1 MTLHR
6 LVYYSANRID
16 SSSADFAAQVEQI
29 LVVSRRNNQLVEVTG
44 ALMFSEGYFG
54 QVLEGPQAAIE
65 VTFERI
71 QQDPRHG
78 DVSLLEFVPVS
89 HRTFDNWAMA
99 YVGEPSQVFADLSMT
114 TEFDPDNLLGERLL
128 AKLRSMV
135 ASSNIAA

>member
-16 SSSADFAAQVEQI
+16 TSSSDFAGQVEQI
-29 LVVSRRNNQLVEVTG
+29 LQVSRRNNQLVDVTG

-54 QVLEGPQAAIE
+54 QVLEGTQAAIE

-89 HRTFDNWAMA
+89 HRAFNNWAMA
-99 YVGEPSQVFADLSMT
+99 YVGEVSNTFADLST
-114 TEFDPDNLLGERLL
+114 TTGFDADKVLGERLF

-135 ASSNIAA
+135 ASSAIAA